1 MRWTTASA
9 GVMFRPACRAGDASP
24 TAGGSEPTLSGMI
37 SVAARRCETAAACE
51 TVDALKAKAEQ
62 ARALSFF
69 FFILSLPSCAHL
81 YRAGVPVVGLTV
93 RRLFTYC

>member
-51 TVDALKAKAEQ
+51 TVDALKAKAG
-62 ARALSFF
+62 AANRGFF
-69 FFILSLPSCAHL
+69 FLFLSLPSCAHL